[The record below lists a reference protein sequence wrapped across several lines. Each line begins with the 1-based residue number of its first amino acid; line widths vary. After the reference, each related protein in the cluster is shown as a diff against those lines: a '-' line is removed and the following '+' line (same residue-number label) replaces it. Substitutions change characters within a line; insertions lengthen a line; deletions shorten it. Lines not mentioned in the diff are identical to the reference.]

1 MHLRCCNILS
11 KAASKLPFQ
20 DYPMRSIS
28 LFALAVALSPSAVVA
43 QSGPTAL
50 DSTDTAGSSGTATSE
65 STTEAQPV
73 DHHDHDDVIVVTG
86 VRRKAGDVLGGLTV
100 LDSEE
105 LAKDVRPS
113 IGETLA
119 HQPGITASSFGPT
132 ASRPILRGLSGD
144 RIRLLTDG
152 IGSFDVSA
160 SSPDHA
166 VALNPLT
173 AERIEVLRGP
183 SALLYGSSAIGGV
196 VNIVDRRIPRR
207 EPENEIGVAG
217 LLSYGSAANERSAN
231 LSVDVPV
238 VSHFILH
245 ADGNWSK
252 SDDLETGGHLLTK
265 DLREEAAASPFP
277 EIQQLAGLK
286 GKLPNSAAKSWEVA
300 GGLAYVDGDLNIGAS
315 ITHHDALYGVPIRFS
330 LNPDVEAEAPTI
342 DVKQDRYDARAEIP
356 LSGFFSQV
364 RARGGFAKYRHNE
377 IEDTGDIASTF
388 HSKGGEGRLELV
400 QAERQ
405 GWGGTSGVQYLDRKV
420 FIDGEEKFLPES
432 KQRQTGI
439 FTMQSIVRG
448 PLRIEGGA
456 RVEFSR
462 LTAAE
467 DDDLATPAMKRS
479 FTTFSASGGG
489 AYEFSPGWR
498 AGATLAYSSRAPSI
512 EELFA
517 NGPHAG
523 TQAFEVG
530 DPNLDPEK
538 SISGELS
545 LRRAA
550 GPIHVTATAYYSRFS
565 NYIFQAPTGVME
577 DDLPVFSTRQGKAT
591 YYGFELETGAELGN
605 ALGIHW
611 DGDLMADYVHATI
624 TDFGPAPQI
633 PPLRLLGGISG
644 SSGPVEGRVEV
655 EHAFRQ
661 NRNAPLETETKG
673 YTLLNASLDWK
684 PLADNP
690 DLTLSLAANNIFDV
704 VARRHSSLLK
714 DYAPLAGRD
723 IRITARFGF

>member
-1 MHLRCCNILS
+1 
-11 KAASKLPFQ
+11 
-20 DYPMRSIS
+20 MRSIS
-28 LFALAVALSPSAVVA
+28 LFALAVALSPSAAFA
-43 QSGPTAL
+43 QAVPVSV
-50 DSTDTAGSSGTATSE
+50 DTAADAGGGA
-65 STTEAQPV
+65 EAAPDADA
-73 DHHDHDDVIVVTG
+73 DHHDHDEVIVVTG

-119 HQPGITASSFGPT
+119 RQPGISASSFGPT

-207 EPENEIGVAG
+207 APENAVGVAG
-217 LLSYGSAANERSAN
+217 LLSYGTAADERSAN

-238 VSHFILH
+238 TGHFILH

-265 DLREEAAASPFP
+265 ELRGQAAASPDP
-277 EIQQLAGLK
+277 EIQALADLK
-286 GKLPNSAAKSWEVA
+286 GKLPNSAAKSWEAA

-315 ITHHDALYGVPIRFS
+315 FTHHDALYGVPIRFS
-330 LNPDVEAEAPTI
+330 LDPTIEAEAPTI
-342 DVKQDRYDARAEIP
+342 DVSQDRYDARAEIP
-356 LSGFFSQV
+356 LSGLFSQV
-364 RARGGFAKYRHNE
+364 RLRGGYSKYRHHE
-377 IEDTGDIASTF
+377 IEDTGEIASTF
-388 HSKGGEGRLELV
+388 RSKGGEGRAELV
-400 QAERQ
+400 QAERG
-405 GWGGTSGVQYLDRKV
+405 GWSGTSGLQYLDRKV
-420 FIDGEEKFLPES
+420 GIEGEEKFLPDS

-439 FTMQSIVRG
+439 FTMQSVVRG
-448 PLRIEGGA
+448 PFRLEGGA
-456 RVEFSR
+456 RIEFSK
-462 LTAAE
+462 LSAAE
-467 DDDLATPAMKRS
+467 DEDLETPAMKRS
-479 FTTFSASGGG
+479 FTTFSASGG
-489 AYEFSPGWR
+489 ASYDFSPGWR

-530 DPNLDPEK
+530 DPGLDPEK
-538 SISGELS
+538 SVSAEVS
-545 LRRAA
+545 LRRHS
-550 GPIHVTATAYYSRFS
+550 GPVRITASAYYTHFS
-565 NYIFQAPTGVME
+565 NYIFQAQTGEIE
-577 DDLPVFSTRQGKAT
+577 DNLPVFAYRQGKAN
-591 YYGFELETGAELGN
+591 YYGFELETKAELGD

-611 DGDLMADYVHATI
+611 DGDLIADYVHATVK
-624 TDFGPAPQI
+624 DFGPAPQI

-644 SSGPVEGRVEV
+644 SKGPVEGRVEV

-661 NRNAPLETETKG
+661 NRNAPLETETDG
-673 YTLLNASLDWK
+673 YTLVNASLDWT

-723 IRITARFGF
+723 IRVTARFGF

>member
-1 MHLRCCNILS
+1 
-11 KAASKLPFQ
+11 
-20 DYPMRSIS
+20 MRSIS
-28 LFALAVALSPSAVVA
+28 LFALAVALSPSAAFA
-43 QSGPTAL
+43 QAVPVSV
-50 DSTDTAGSSGTATSE
+50 DTAADAGGGA
-65 STTEAQPV
+65 EAAPDADA
-73 DHHDHDDVIVVTG
+73 DHHDHDEVIVVTG

-119 HQPGITASSFGPT
+119 RQPGISASSFGPT

-207 EPENEIGVAG
+207 APENAVGVAG
-217 LLSYGSAANERSAN
+217 LLSYGTAADERSAN

-238 VSHFILH
+238 TGHFILH

-265 DLREEAAASPFP
+265 ELRGQAAASPDP
-277 EIQQLAGLK
+277 EIQALADLK
-286 GKLPNSAAKSWEVA
+286 GKLPNSAAKSWEAA

-315 ITHHDALYGVPIRFS
+315 FTHHDALYGVPIRFS
-330 LNPDVEAEAPTI
+330 LDPAIEAEAPTI
-342 DVKQDRYDARAEIP
+342 DVSQDRYDARAEIP
-356 LSGFFSQV
+356 LSGLFSQV
-364 RARGGFAKYRHNE
+364 RLRGGYSKYRHHE
-377 IEDTGDIASTF
+377 IEDTGEIASTF
-388 HSKGGEGRLELV
+388 RSKGGEGRAELV
-400 QAERQ
+400 QAERG
-405 GWGGTSGVQYLDRKV
+405 GWSGTSGLQYLDRKV
-420 FIDGEEKFLPES
+420 GIEGEEKFLPDS

-439 FTMQSIVRG
+439 FTMQSVVRG
-448 PLRIEGGA
+448 PFRLEGGA
-456 RVEFSR
+456 RIEFSK
-462 LTAAE
+462 LSAAE
-467 DDDLATPAMKRS
+467 DEDLETPAMKRS
-479 FTTFSASGGG
+479 FTTFSASGG
-489 AYEFSPGWR
+489 ASYDFSPGWR

-530 DPNLDPEK
+530 DPGLDPEK
-538 SISGELS
+538 SVSAEVSIRRHSGPV
-545 LRRAA
+545 R
-550 GPIHVTATAYYSRFS
+550 ITASAYYTHFS
-565 NYIFQAPTGVME
+565 NYIFQAQTGEIE
-577 DDLPVFSTRQGKAT
+577 DNLPVFAYRQGKAN
-591 YYGFELETGAELGN
+591 YYGFELETKAELGD

-611 DGDLMADYVHATI
+611 DGDLIADYVHATVK
-624 TDFGPAPQI
+624 DFGPAPQI

-644 SSGPVEGRVEV
+644 SKGPVEGRVEV

-661 NRNAPLETETKG
+661 NRNAPLETETDG
-673 YTLLNASLDWK
+673 YTLVNASLDWT

-723 IRITARFGF
+723 IRVTARLGF

>member
-1 MHLRCCNILS
+1 
-11 KAASKLPFQ
+11 
-20 DYPMRSIS
+20 MRSIS
-28 LFALAVALSPSAVVA
+28 LFALAVALSPSAAFA
-43 QSGPTAL
+43 QAVPVSV
-50 DSTDTAGSSGTATSE
+50 DTAADAGGGA
-65 STTEAQPV
+65 EAAPDADA
-73 DHHDHDDVIVVTG
+73 DHHDHDEVIVVTG

-119 HQPGITASSFGPT
+119 RQPGISASSFGPT

-207 EPENEIGVAG
+207 APENAVGVAG
-217 LLSYGSAANERSAN
+217 LLSYGTAADERSAN

-238 VSHFILH
+238 TGHFILH

-265 DLREEAAASPFP
+265 ELRGQAAASPDP
-277 EIQQLAGLK
+277 EIQALADLK
-286 GKLPNSAAKSWEVA
+286 GKLPNSAAKSWEAA

-315 ITHHDALYGVPIRFS
+315 FTHHDALYGVPIRFS
-330 LNPDVEAEAPTI
+330 LDPTIEAEAPTI
-342 DVKQDRYDARAEIP
+342 DVSQDRYDARAEIP
-356 LSGFFSQV
+356 LSGLFSQV
-364 RARGGFAKYRHNE
+364 RLRGGYSKYRHHE
-377 IEDTGDIASTF
+377 IEDTGEIASTF
-388 HSKGGEGRLELV
+388 RSKGGEGRAELV
-400 QAERQ
+400 QAERG
-405 GWGGTSGVQYLDRKV
+405 GWSGTSGLQYLDRKV
-420 FIDGEEKFLPES
+420 GIEGEEKFLPDS

-439 FTMQSIVRG
+439 FTMQSVVRG
-448 PLRIEGGA
+448 PFRLEGGA
-456 RVEFSR
+456 RIEFSK
-462 LTAAE
+462 LSAAE
-467 DDDLATPAMKRS
+467 DEDLETPAMKRS
-479 FTTFSASGGG
+479 FTTFSASGG
-489 AYEFSPGWR
+489 ASYDFSPGWR

-530 DPNLDPEK
+530 DPGLDPEK
-538 SISGELS
+538 SVSAEVS
-545 LRRAA
+545 LRRHS
-550 GPIHVTATAYYSRFS
+550 GPVRITASAYYTHFS
-565 NYIFQAPTGVME
+565 NYIFQAQTGEIE
-577 DDLPVFSTRQGKAT
+577 DNLPVFAYRQGKAN
-591 YYGFELETGAELGN
+591 YYGFELETKAELGD
-605 ALGIHW
+605 AFGIHW
-611 DGDLMADYVHATI
+611 DGDLIADYVHATVK
-624 TDFGPAPQI
+624 DFGPAPQI

-644 SSGPVEGRVEV
+644 SKGPVEGRVEV

-661 NRNAPLETETKG
+661 NRNAPLETETDG
-673 YTLLNASLDWK
+673 YTLVNASLDWT

-723 IRITARFGF
+723 IRVTARLGF

>member
-1 MHLRCCNILS
+1 
-11 KAASKLPFQ
+11 
-20 DYPMRSIS
+20 MRSIS
-28 LFALAVALSPSAVVA
+28 LFALAVALSPSAAFA
-43 QSGPTAL
+43 QAVPVSV
-50 DSTDTAGSSGTATSE
+50 DTAADAGGGA
-65 STTEAQPV
+65 EAAPDADA
-73 DHHDHDDVIVVTG
+73 DHHDHDEVIVVTG

-119 HQPGITASSFGPT
+119 RQPGISASSFGPT

-207 EPENEIGVAG
+207 APENAVGVAG
-217 LLSYGSAANERSAN
+217 LLSYGTAADERSAN

-238 VSHFILH
+238 TGHFILH

-265 DLREEAAASPFP
+265 ELRGQAAASPDP
-277 EIQQLAGLK
+277 EIQALADLK
-286 GKLPNSAAKSWEVA
+286 GKLPNSAAKSWEAA

-315 ITHHDALYGVPIRFS
+315 FTHHDALYGVPIRFS
-330 LNPDVEAEAPTI
+330 LDPAIEAEAPTI
-342 DVKQDRYDARAEIP
+342 DVSQDRYDARAEIP
-356 LSGFFSQV
+356 LSGLFSQV
-364 RARGGFAKYRHNE
+364 RLRGGYSKYRHHE
-377 IEDTGDIASTF
+377 IEDTGEIASTF
-388 HSKGGEGRLELV
+388 RSKGGEGRAELV
-400 QAERQ
+400 QAERG
-405 GWGGTSGVQYLDRKV
+405 GWSGTSGLQYLDRKV
-420 FIDGEEKFLPES
+420 GIEGEEKFLPDS

-439 FTMQSIVRG
+439 FTMQSVVRG
-448 PLRIEGGA
+448 PFRLEGGA
-456 RVEFSR
+456 RVEFSK
-462 LTAAE
+462 LSAAE
-467 DDDLATPAMKRS
+467 DEDLETPAMKRS
-479 FTTFSASGGG
+479 FTTFSASGG
-489 AYEFSPGWR
+489 ASYDFAPGWR

-530 DPNLDPEK
+530 DPGLDPEK
-538 SISGELS
+538 SVSAEVSIRRHSGPV
-545 LRRAA
+545 R
-550 GPIHVTATAYYSRFS
+550 ITASAYYTHFS
-565 NYIFQAPTGVME
+565 NYIFQAQTGEIE
-577 DDLPVFSTRQGKAT
+577 DNLPVFAYGQGKAN
-591 YYGFELETGAELGN
+591 YYGFELETKAELGD

-611 DGDLMADYVHATI
+611 DGDLIADYVHATVK
-624 TDFGPAPQI
+624 DFGPAPQI

-644 SSGPVEGRVEV
+644 SKGPVEGRVEV

-661 NRNAPLETETKG
+661 NRNAPLETETDG
-673 YTLLNASLDWK
+673 YTLVNASLDWT

-723 IRITARFGF
+723 IRVTARFGF

>member
-1 MHLRCCNILS
+1 
-11 KAASKLPFQ
+11 
-20 DYPMRSIS
+20 MRSIS
-28 LFALAVALSPSAVVA
+28 LFALAVALSPSAAFA
-43 QSGPTAL
+43 QAVPVSV
-50 DSTDTAGSSGTATSE
+50 DTAADAGGGA
-65 STTEAQPV
+65 EAAPDADA
-73 DHHDHDDVIVVTG
+73 DHHDHDEVIVVTG

-119 HQPGITASSFGPT
+119 RQPGISASSFGPT

-207 EPENEIGVAG
+207 APENAVGVAG
-217 LLSYGSAANERSAN
+217 LLSYGTAADERSAN

-238 VSHFILH
+238 TGHFILH

-265 DLREEAAASPFP
+265 ELRGQAAASPDP
-277 EIQQLAGLK
+277 EIQALADLK
-286 GKLPNSAAKSWEVA
+286 GKLPNSAAKSWEAA

-315 ITHHDALYGVPIRFS
+315 FTHHDALYGVPIRFS
-330 LNPDVEAEAPTI
+330 LDPAIEAEAPTI
-342 DVKQDRYDARAEIP
+342 DVSQDRYDARAEIP
-356 LSGFFSQV
+356 LSGLFSQV
-364 RARGGFAKYRHNE
+364 RLRGGYSKYRHHE
-377 IEDTGDIASTF
+377 IEDTGEIASTF
-388 HSKGGEGRLELV
+388 RSKGGEGRAELV
-400 QAERQ
+400 QAERG
-405 GWGGTSGVQYLDRKV
+405 GWSGTSGLQYLDRKV
-420 FIDGEEKFLPES
+420 GIEGEEKFLPDS

-439 FTMQSIVRG
+439 FTMQSVVRG
-448 PLRIEGGA
+448 PFRLEGGA
-456 RVEFSR
+456 RIEFSK
-462 LTAAE
+462 LSAAE
-467 DDDLATPAMKRS
+467 DEDLETPAMKRS
-479 FTTFSASGGG
+479 FTTFSASGG
-489 AYEFSPGWR
+489 ASYDLSPGWR

-530 DPNLDPEK
+530 DPGLDPEK
-538 SISGELS
+538 SVSAEVS
-545 LRRAA
+545 LRRHS
-550 GPIHVTATAYYSRFS
+550 GPVRITASAYYTHFS
-565 NYIFQAPTGVME
+565 NYIFQAQTGEIE
-577 DDLPVFSTRQGKAT
+577 DNLPVFAYRQGKAN
-591 YYGFELETGAELGN
+591 YYGFELETKAELGD

-611 DGDLMADYVHATI
+611 DGDLIADYVHATVK
-624 TDFGPAPQI
+624 DFGPAPQI

-644 SSGPVEGRVEV
+644 SKGPVEGRVEV

-661 NRNAPLETETKG
+661 NRNAPLETETDG
-673 YTLLNASLDWK
+673 YTLVNASLDWT

-723 IRITARFGF
+723 IRVTARLGF

>member
-1 MHLRCCNILS
+1 
-11 KAASKLPFQ
+11 
-20 DYPMRSIS
+20 MRSIS
-28 LFALAVALSPSAVVA
+28 LLALAVALSPSAAFA
-43 QSGPTAL
+43 QPEPPAL
-50 DSTDTAGSSGTATSE
+50 NSTDAESAGGATASEATAAD
-65 STTEAQPV
+65 AQPI

-207 EPENEIGVAG
+207 EPEHAVGVAG
-217 LLSYGSAANERSAN
+217 LLSYGTAADERSAN
-231 LSVDVPV
+231 LSVDVPL
-238 VSHFILH
+238 VSHFIVH

-265 DLREEAAASPFP
+265 ELREQAAASPFP
-277 EIQQLAGLK
+277 EIQELADLK
-286 GKLPNSAAKSWEVA
+286 GRLPNSAAKSWEVA

-330 LNPDVEAEAPTI
+330 LDPAIEAEAPTI
-342 DVKQDRYDARAEIP
+342 DVNQDRYDARAEIP

-364 RARGGFAKYRHNE
+364 RARGGYAKYRHNE
-377 IEDTGDIASTF
+377 IEDTGEIASTF
-388 HSKGGEGRLELV
+388 HSTGGEGRLELV
-400 QAERQ
+400 QAERH
-405 GWGGTSGVQYLDRKV
+405 GWGGTSGIQYLDRKV

-432 KQRQTGI
+432 KQRQTGV

-456 RVEFSR
+456 RVEVSR
-462 LTAAE
+462 LTTAE

-489 AYEFSPGWR
+489 AYGFSPGWR

-538 SISGELS
+538 SVSAELS
-545 LRRAA
+545 VRRSG
-550 GPIHVTATAYYSRFS
+550 GPVHITATAYYSHFS
-565 NYIFQAPTGVME
+565 NYIFQAQTGEVE
-577 DDLPVFSTRQGKAT
+577 DDLPVFAYGQGKAN

-624 TDFGPAPQI
+624 EDFGPAPQI

-644 SSGPVEGRVEV
+644 SKGPLEGRVEI

-684 PLADNP
+684 PFTDNP
-690 DLTLSLAANNIFDV
+690 DLTLGLAANNIFDV

-723 IRITARFGF
+723 IRVTARFGF

>member
-1 MHLRCCNILS
+1 
-11 KAASKLPFQ
+11 
-20 DYPMRSIS
+20 MRSIS
-28 LFALAVALSPSAVVA
+28 LFALAVALSPSAAFA
-43 QSGPTAL
+43 QAVPVSV
-50 DSTDTAGSSGTATSE
+50 DTAADAGGGA
-65 STTEAQPV
+65 EAAPDADA
-73 DHHDHDDVIVVTG
+73 DHHDHDEVIVVTG

-119 HQPGITASSFGPT
+119 RQPGISASSFGPT

-207 EPENEIGVAG
+207 APENAVGVAG
-217 LLSYGSAANERSAN
+217 LLSYGTAAEERSAN

-238 VSHFILH
+238 TRHFILH

-265 DLREEAAASPFP
+265 ELRGQAAASPDP
-277 EIQQLAGLK
+277 EIQALADLK
-286 GKLPNSAAKSWEVA
+286 GKLPNSAAKSWEAA

-315 ITHHDALYGVPIRFS
+315 FTHHDALYGVPIRFS
-330 LNPDVEAEAPTI
+330 LDPTIEAEAPTI
-342 DVKQDRYDARAEIP
+342 DVSQDRYDARAEIP
-356 LSGFFSQV
+356 LSGMFSQV
-364 RARGGFAKYRHNE
+364 RLRGGYSKYRHHE
-377 IEDTGDIASTF
+377 IEDTGEIASTF
-388 HSKGGEGRLELV
+388 RSKGGEGRAELV
-400 QAERQ
+400 QAERG
-405 GWGGTSGVQYLDRKV
+405 GWSGTSGLQYLDRKV
-420 FIDGEEKFLPES
+420 GIEGEEKFLPDS
-432 KQRQTGI
+432 KQRQTGL
-439 FTMQSIVRG
+439 FTMQSVVRG
-448 PLRIEGGA
+448 PFRLEGGA
-456 RVEFSR
+456 RVEFSK
-462 LTAAE
+462 LSAAE
-467 DDDLATPAMKRS
+467 DEDLATPAMKRS
-479 FTTFSASGGG
+479 FTTFSASGG
-489 AYEFSPGWR
+489 ASYDFAPGWR

-530 DPNLDPEK
+530 DPGLDPEK
-538 SISGELS
+538 SVSAEVSIRRHSGPV
-545 LRRAA
+545 R
-550 GPIHVTATAYYSRFS
+550 ITASAYYTHFS
-565 NYIFQAPTGVME
+565 NYIFQAQTGEIE
-577 DDLPVFSTRQGKAT
+577 DNLPVFAYGQGKAN
-591 YYGFELETGAELGN
+591 YYGFELETKAELGD

-611 DGDLMADYVHATI
+611 DGDLIADYVHATVK
-624 TDFGPAPQI
+624 DFGPAPQI

-644 SSGPVEGRVEV
+644 SKGPVEGRVEV

-661 NRNAPLETETKG
+661 NRNAPLETETDG
-673 YTLLNASLDWK
+673 YTLVNASLDWT

-723 IRITARFGF
+723 IRVTARFGF

>member
-1 MHLRCCNILS
+1 
-11 KAASKLPFQ
+11 
-20 DYPMRSIS
+20 MRSIS
-28 LFALAVALSPSAVVA
+28 LFALAVALSPSAAFA
-43 QSGPTAL
+43 QAVPVSV
-50 DSTDTAGSSGTATSE
+50 DTAADAGGGA
-65 STTEAQPV
+65 EAAPDADA
-73 DHHDHDDVIVVTG
+73 DHHDHDEVIVVTG

-119 HQPGITASSFGPT
+119 RQPGISASSFGPT

-166 VALNPLT
+166 VALNPRT

-183 SALLYGSSAIGGV
+183 SALLYVSSAIGGV

-207 EPENEIGVAG
+207 APENAVGVAG
-217 LLSYGSAANERSAN
+217 LLSYGTAADERSAN

-238 VSHFILH
+238 TGHFILH

-265 DLREEAAASPFP
+265 ELRGQAAASPDP
-277 EIQQLAGLK
+277 EIQALADLK
-286 GKLPNSAAKSWEVA
+286 GKLPNSAAKSWEAA

-315 ITHHDALYGVPIRFS
+315 FTHHDALYGVPIRFS
-330 LNPDVEAEAPTI
+330 LDPTIEAEAPTI
-342 DVKQDRYDARAEIP
+342 DVSQDRYDARAEIP
-356 LSGFFSQV
+356 LSGMFSQV
-364 RARGGFAKYRHNE
+364 RLRGGYSKYRHHE
-377 IEDTGDIASTF
+377 IEDTGEIASTF
-388 HSKGGEGRLELV
+388 RSKGGEGRAELV
-400 QAERQ
+400 QAERG
-405 GWGGTSGVQYLDRKV
+405 GWSGTSGLQYLDRKV
-420 FIDGEEKFLPES
+420 GIEGEEKFLPDS

-439 FTMQSIVRG
+439 FTMQSVVRG
-448 PLRIEGGA
+448 PFRLEGGA
-456 RVEFSR
+456 RVEFSK
-462 LTAAE
+462 LSAAE
-467 DDDLATPAMKRS
+467 DEDLATPAMKRS
-479 FTTFSASGGG
+479 FTTFSASGG
-489 AYEFSPGWR
+489 ASYDFAPGWR

-530 DPNLDPEK
+530 DPGLDPEK
-538 SISGELS
+538 SVSAEVS
-545 LRRAA
+545 LRRHS
-550 GPIHVTATAYYSRFS
+550 GPVRITASAYYTHFS
-565 NYIFQAPTGVME
+565 NYIFQAQTGEIE
-577 DDLPVFSTRQGKAT
+577 DNLPVFAYRQGKAN
-591 YYGFELETGAELGN
+591 YYGFELETKAELGD

-611 DGDLMADYVHATI
+611 DGDLIADYVHATVK
-624 TDFGPAPQI
+624 DFGPAPQI

-644 SSGPVEGRVEV
+644 SKGPVEGRVEV

-661 NRNAPLETETKG
+661 NRNAPLETETDG
-673 YTLLNASLDWK
+673 YTLVNASLDWT

-723 IRITARFGF
+723 IRVTARLGF

>member
-1 MHLRCCNILS
+1 
-11 KAASKLPFQ
+11 
-20 DYPMRSIS
+20 MRSIS
-28 LFALAVALSPSAVVA
+28 LFALAVALSPSAAFA
-43 QSGPTAL
+43 QAVPVSV
-50 DSTDTAGSSGTATSE
+50 DTAADAGGGA
-65 STTEAQPV
+65 EAAPDADA
-73 DHHDHDDVIVVTG
+73 DHHDHDEVIVVTG

-119 HQPGITASSFGPT
+119 RQPGISASSFGPT

-207 EPENEIGVAG
+207 APENAVGVAG
-217 LLSYGSAANERSAN
+217 LLSYGTAADERSAN

-238 VSHFILH
+238 TGHFILH

-265 DLREEAAASPFP
+265 ELRGQAAASPDP
-277 EIQQLAGLK
+277 EIQALADLK
-286 GKLPNSAAKSWEVA
+286 GKLPNSAAKSWEAA

-315 ITHHDALYGVPIRFS
+315 FTHHDALYGVPIRFS
-330 LNPDVEAEAPTI
+330 LDPAIEAEAPTI
-342 DVKQDRYDARAEIP
+342 DVSQDRYDARAEIS
-356 LSGFFSQV
+356 LSGLFSQV
-364 RARGGFAKYRHNE
+364 RLRGGYSKYRHHE
-377 IEDTGDIASTF
+377 IEDTGEIASTF
-388 HSKGGEGRLELV
+388 RSKGGEGRAELV
-400 QAERQ
+400 QAERG
-405 GWGGTSGVQYLDRKV
+405 GWSGTSGLQYLDRKV
-420 FIDGEEKFLPES
+420 GIEGEEKFLPDS

-439 FTMQSIVRG
+439 FTMQSVVRG
-448 PLRIEGGA
+448 PFRLEGGA
-456 RVEFSR
+456 RIEFSK
-462 LTAAE
+462 LSAAE
-467 DDDLATPAMKRS
+467 DEDLETPAMKRS
-479 FTTFSASGGG
+479 FTTFSASGG
-489 AYEFSPGWR
+489 ASYDFSPGWR

-530 DPNLDPEK
+530 DPGLDPEK
-538 SISGELS
+538 SVSAEVS
-545 LRRAA
+545 LRRHS
-550 GPIHVTATAYYSRFS
+550 GPVRITASAYYTHFS
-565 NYIFQAPTGVME
+565 NYIFQAQTGEIE
-577 DDLPVFSTRQGKAT
+577 DNLPVFAYRQGKAN
-591 YYGFELETGAELGN
+591 YYGFELETKAELGD

-611 DGDLMADYVHATI
+611 DGDLIADYVHATVK
-624 TDFGPAPQI
+624 DFGPAPQI

-644 SSGPVEGRVEV
+644 SKGPVEGRVEV

-661 NRNAPLETETKG
+661 NRNAPLETETDG
-673 YTLLNASLDWK
+673 YTLVNASLDWT

-723 IRITARFGF
+723 IRVTARLGF

>member
-1 MHLRCCNILS
+1 
-11 KAASKLPFQ
+11 
-20 DYPMRSIS
+20 MRSIS
-28 LFALAVALSPSAVVA
+28 LFALAVALSPSAAFA
-43 QSGPTAL
+43 QAVPVSV
-50 DSTDTAGSSGTATSE
+50 DTAADAGGGA
-65 STTEAQPV
+65 EAAPDADA
-73 DHHDHDDVIVVTG
+73 DHHDHDEVIVVTG

-119 HQPGITASSFGPT
+119 RQPGISASSFGPT

-207 EPENEIGVAG
+207 APENAVGVAG
-217 LLSYGSAANERSAN
+217 LLSYGTAADERSAN

-238 VSHFILH
+238 TGHFILH

-265 DLREEAAASPFP
+265 ELRGQAAASPDP
-277 EIQQLAGLK
+277 EIQALADLK
-286 GKLPNSAAKSWEVA
+286 GKLPNSAAKSWEAA

-315 ITHHDALYGVPIRFS
+315 FTHHDALYGVPIRFS
-330 LNPDVEAEAPTI
+330 LDPAIEAEAPTI
-342 DVKQDRYDARAEIP
+342 DVSQDRYDARAEIP
-356 LSGFFSQV
+356 LSGLFSQV
-364 RARGGFAKYRHNE
+364 RLRGGYSKYRHHE
-377 IEDTGDIASTF
+377 IEDTGEIASTF
-388 HSKGGEGRLELV
+388 RSKGGEGRAELV
-400 QAERQ
+400 QAERG
-405 GWGGTSGVQYLDRKV
+405 GWSGTSGLQYLDRKV
-420 FIDGEEKFLPES
+420 GIEGEEKFLPDS
-432 KQRQTGI
+432 KQRQTGL
-439 FTMQSIVRG
+439 FTMQSVVRG
-448 PLRIEGGA
+448 PFRLEGGA
-456 RVEFSR
+456 RVEFSK
-462 LTAAE
+462 LSAAE
-467 DDDLATPAMKRS
+467 DEDLATPAMKRS
-479 FTTFSASGGG
+479 FTTFSASGG
-489 AYEFSPGWR
+489 ASYDFAPGWR

-530 DPNLDPEK
+530 DPGLDPEK
-538 SISGELS
+538 SVSAEVS
-545 LRRAA
+545 LRRHS
-550 GPIHVTATAYYSRFS
+550 GPVRITASAYYTHFS
-565 NYIFQAPTGVME
+565 NYIFQAQTGEIE
-577 DDLPVFSTRQGKAT
+577 DNLPVFAYGQGKAN
-591 YYGFELETGAELGN
+591 YYGFELETKAELGD

-611 DGDLMADYVHATI
+611 DGDLIADYVHATVK
-624 TDFGPAPQI
+624 DFGPAPQI

-644 SSGPVEGRVEV
+644 SKGPVEGRVEV

-661 NRNAPLETETKG
+661 NRNAPLETETDG
-673 YTLLNASLDWK
+673 YTLVNASLDWT

-723 IRITARFGF
+723 IRVTARLGF

>member
-1 MHLRCCNILS
+1 
-11 KAASKLPFQ
+11 
-20 DYPMRSIS
+20 MRSIS
-28 LFALAVALSPSAVVA
+28 LFALAVALSPSAAFA
-43 QSGPTAL
+43 QSAPPPV
-50 DSTDTAGSSGTATSE
+50 DSGDSAGAATST
-65 STTEAQPV
+65 SATEAQSV
-73 DHHDHDDVIVVTG
+73 DHHGHDDVIVVTG

-119 HQPGITASSFGPT
+119 RQPGITASSFGPT

-160 SSPDHA
+160 ASPDHA

-207 EPENEIGVAG
+207 EPEHAIGVAG
-217 LLSYGSAANERSAN
+217 LLSYGTAADERSAN
-231 LSVDVPV
+231 LSVDVPL
-238 VSHFILH
+238 VSHFIVH

-252 SDDLETGGHLLTK
+252 SDELETGGHLLTRE
-265 DLREEAAASPFP
+265 LREQAAASPFP
-277 EIQQLAGLK
+277 EIQQLADLK

-330 LNPDVEAEAPTI
+330 LDPAIEAEAPTI
-342 DVKQDRYDARAEIP
+342 DVRQDRYDARAEIP
-356 LSGFFSQV
+356 LSGFFSHV
-364 RARGGFAKYRHNE
+364 RARGGYAKYRHDE
-377 IEDTGDIASTF
+377 IEDAGEVASTF

-405 GWGGTSGVQYLDRKV
+405 GWGGTSGIQYLDRKV

-432 KQRQTGI
+432 KQRQTGV
-439 FTMQSIVRG
+439 FTMQSLVHG
-448 PLRIEGGA
+448 PLRLEGGA

-467 DDDLATPAMKRS
+467 DADLATPAMKRS
-479 FTTFSASGGG
+479 FTTFSASGGA
-489 AYEFSPGWR
+489 AYELSPGWR

-530 DPNLDPEK
+530 GPNLDPEK
-538 SISGELS
+538 SISAELS
-545 LRRAA
+545 LRRSA
-550 GPIHVTATAYYSRFS
+550 GPLHVTATAYYSHFS
-565 NYIFQAPTGVME
+565 NYIFQAPTGEIE
-577 DDLPVFSTRQGKAT
+577 DDLPVFAYGQGKAN
-591 YYGFELETGAELGN
+591 YYGFELETKAELGD
-605 ALGIHW
+605 AIGIHW
-611 DGDLMADYVHATI
+611 DGDLIADYVHATI
-624 TDFGPAPQI
+624 EGFGPAPQI

-644 SSGPVEGRVEV
+644 SKGPLEGRIEL

-661 NRNAPLETETKG
+661 SRNAPLETETDG

-684 PLADNP
+684 PFIDNP

-723 IRITARFGF
+723 IRLSARFEF

>member
-1 MHLRCCNILS
+1 LRCCNILR
-11 KAASKLPFQ
+11 KAAPNPTNQ
-20 DYPMRSIS
+20 DFSMRSIS
-28 LFALAVALSPSAVVA
+28 LFALAVALSPSAAFA
-43 QSGPTAL
+43 QAVPVSV
-50 DSTDTAGSSGTATSE
+50 DTAADAGGGA
-65 STTEAQPV
+65 EAAPDADA
-73 DHHDHDDVIVVTG
+73 DHHDHDEVIVVTG

-119 HQPGITASSFGPT
+119 RQPGISASSFGPT

-207 EPENEIGVAG
+207 APENAVGVAG
-217 LLSYGSAANERSAN
+217 LLSYGTAAEERSAN

-238 VSHFILH
+238 TGHFILH

-265 DLREEAAASPFP
+265 ELREQAAASPDP
-277 EIQQLAGLK
+277 EIQALADLK
-286 GKLPNSAAKSWEVA
+286 GKLPNSAAKSWEAA

-315 ITHHDALYGVPIRFS
+315 FTHHDALYGVPIRFS
-330 LNPDVEAEAPTI
+330 LDPTIEAEAPTI
-342 DVKQDRYDARAEIP
+342 DVSQDRYDARAEIP
-356 LSGFFSQV
+356 LSGMFSQV
-364 RARGGFAKYRHNE
+364 RLRGGYSKYRHHE
-377 IEDTGDIASTF
+377 IEDTGEIASTF
-388 HSKGGEGRLELV
+388 RSKGGEGRAELV
-400 QAERQ
+400 QAERG
-405 GWGGTSGVQYLDRKV
+405 GWSGTSGLQYLDRKV
-420 FIDGEEKFLPES
+420 GIEGEEKFLPDS
-432 KQRQTGI
+432 KQRQTGL
-439 FTMQSIVRG
+439 FTMQSVVRG
-448 PLRIEGGA
+448 PFRLEGGA
-456 RVEFSR
+456 RVEFSK
-462 LTAAE
+462 LSAAE
-467 DDDLATPAMKRS
+467 DEDLATPAMKRS
-479 FTTFSASGGG
+479 FTTFSASGG
-489 AYEFSPGWR
+489 ASYDFAPGWR

-530 DPNLDPEK
+530 DPGLDPEK
-538 SISGELS
+538 SVSAEVSIRRHSGPV
-545 LRRAA
+545 R
-550 GPIHVTATAYYSRFS
+550 ITASAYYTHFS
-565 NYIFQAPTGVME
+565 NYIFQAQTGEIE
-577 DDLPVFSTRQGKAT
+577 DNLPVFAYGQGKAN
-591 YYGFELETGAELGN
+591 YYGFELETKAELGD

-611 DGDLMADYVHATI
+611 DGDLIADYVHATVK
-624 TDFGPAPQI
+624 DFGPAPQI

-644 SSGPVEGRVEV
+644 SKGPVEGRVEV

-661 NRNAPLETETKG
+661 NRNAPLETETDG
-673 YTLLNASLDWK
+673 YTLVNASLDWT

-723 IRITARFGF
+723 IRVTARFGF

>member
-1 MHLRCCNILS
+1 LRCCNILR
-11 KAASKLPFQ
+11 KAAPNPTNQ
-20 DYPMRSIS
+20 DFSMRSIS
-28 LFALAVALSPSAVVA
+28 LFALAVALSPSAAFA
-43 QSGPTAL
+43 QAVPVSV
-50 DSTDTAGSSGTATSE
+50 DTAADAGGGA
-65 STTEAQPV
+65 EAAPDADA
-73 DHHDHDDVIVVTG
+73 DHHDHDEVIVVTG

-119 HQPGITASSFGPT
+119 RQPGISASSFGPT

-207 EPENEIGVAG
+207 APENAVGVAG
-217 LLSYGSAANERSAN
+217 LLSYGTAAEERSAN

-238 VSHFILH
+238 TRHFILH

-265 DLREEAAASPFP
+265 ELRGQAAASPDP
-277 EIQQLAGLK
+277 EIQALADLK
-286 GKLPNSAAKSWEVA
+286 GKLPNSAAKSWEAA

-315 ITHHDALYGVPIRFS
+315 FTHHDALYGVPIRFS
-330 LNPDVEAEAPTI
+330 LDPTIEAEAPTI
-342 DVKQDRYDARAEIP
+342 DVSQDRYDARAEIP
-356 LSGFFSQV
+356 LSGLFSQV
-364 RARGGFAKYRHNE
+364 RLRGGYSKYRHHE
-377 IEDTGDIASTF
+377 IEDTGEIASTF
-388 HSKGGEGRLELV
+388 RSKGGEGRAELV
-400 QAERQ
+400 QAERG
-405 GWGGTSGVQYLDRKV
+405 GWSGTSGLQYLDRKV
-420 FIDGEEKFLPES
+420 GIEGEEKFLPDS
-432 KQRQTGI
+432 KQRQTGL
-439 FTMQSIVRG
+439 FTMQSVVRG
-448 PLRIEGGA
+448 PFRLEGGA
-456 RVEFSR
+456 RVEFSK
-462 LTAAE
+462 LSAAE
-467 DDDLATPAMKRS
+467 DEDLATPAMKRS
-479 FTTFSASGGG
+479 FTTFSASGG
-489 AYEFSPGWR
+489 ASYDFAPGWR

-530 DPNLDPEK
+530 DPGLDPEK
-538 SISGELS
+538 SVSAEVSIRRHSGPV
-545 LRRAA
+545 R
-550 GPIHVTATAYYSRFS
+550 ITASAYYTHFS
-565 NYIFQAPTGVME
+565 NYIFQAQTGEIE
-577 DDLPVFSTRQGKAT
+577 DNLPVFAYGQGKAN
-591 YYGFELETGAELGN
+591 YYGFELETKAELGD

-611 DGDLMADYVHATI
+611 DGDLIADYVHATVK
-624 TDFGPAPQI
+624 DFGPAPQI

-644 SSGPVEGRVEV
+644 SKGPVEGRVEV

-661 NRNAPLETETKG
+661 NRNAPLETETDG
-673 YTLLNASLDWK
+673 YTLVNASLDWT

-723 IRITARFGF
+723 IRVTARFGF

>member
-1 MHLRCCNILS
+1 
-11 KAASKLPFQ
+11 
-20 DYPMRSIS
+20 MRSIS
-28 LFALAVALSPSAVVA
+28 LFALAVALSPSAAFA
-43 QSGPTAL
+43 QAVPVSV
-50 DSTDTAGSSGTATSE
+50 DTAADAGGGA
-65 STTEAQPV
+65 EAAPDADA
-73 DHHDHDDVIVVTG
+73 DHHDHDEVIVVTG

-119 HQPGITASSFGPT
+119 RQPGISASSFGPT

-207 EPENEIGVAG
+207 APENAVGVAG
-217 LLSYGSAANERSAN
+217 LLSYGTAADERSAN

-238 VSHFILH
+238 TGHFILH

-265 DLREEAAASPFP
+265 ELRGQAAASPDP
-277 EIQQLAGLK
+277 EIQALADLK
-286 GKLPNSAAKSWEVA
+286 GKLPNSAAKSWEAA

-315 ITHHDALYGVPIRFS
+315 FTHHDALYGVPIRFS
-330 LNPDVEAEAPTI
+330 LDPTIEAEAPTI
-342 DVKQDRYDARAEIP
+342 DVSQDRYDARAEIP
-356 LSGFFSQV
+356 LSGLFSQV
-364 RARGGFAKYRHNE
+364 RLRGGYSKYRHHE
-377 IEDTGDIASTF
+377 IEDTGEIASTF
-388 HSKGGEGRLELV
+388 RSKGGEGRAELV
-400 QAERQ
+400 QAERG
-405 GWGGTSGVQYLDRKV
+405 GWSGTSGLQYLDRKV
-420 FIDGEEKFLPES
+420 GIEGEEKFLPDS

-439 FTMQSIVRG
+439 FTMQSVVRG
-448 PLRIEGGA
+448 PFRLEGGA
-456 RVEFSR
+456 RIEFSK
-462 LTAAE
+462 LSAAE
-467 DDDLATPAMKRS
+467 DEDLETPAMKRS
-479 FTTFSASGGG
+479 FTTFSASGG
-489 AYEFSPGWR
+489 ASYDFSPGWR

-530 DPNLDPEK
+530 DPGLDPEK
-538 SISGELS
+538 SVSAEVS
-545 LRRAA
+545 LRRHS
-550 GPIHVTATAYYSRFS
+550 GPVRITASAYYTHFS
-565 NYIFQAPTGVME
+565 NYIFQAQTGEIE
-577 DDLPVFSTRQGKAT
+577 DNLPVFAYRQGKAN
-591 YYGFELETGAELGN
+591 YYGFELETKAELGD

-611 DGDLMADYVHATI
+611 DGDLIADYVHATVK
-624 TDFGPAPQI
+624 DFGPAPQI

-644 SSGPVEGRVEV
+644 SKGPVEGRVEV

-661 NRNAPLETETKG
+661 NRNAPLETETDG
-673 YTLLNASLDWK
+673 YTLVNASLDWT

-723 IRITARFGF
+723 IRVTARLGF

>member
-1 MHLRCCNILS
+1 
-11 KAASKLPFQ
+11 
-20 DYPMRSIS
+20 MRSIS
-28 LFALAVALSPSAVVA
+28 LLAIAVALSPPAAFA
-43 QSGPTAL
+43 QSAPA
-50 DSTDTAGSSGTATSE
+50 SVGTAADAGGG
-65 STTEAQPV
+65 TTANAAADAQPA

-105 LAKDVRPS
+105 LAKDVRTS

-119 HQPGITASSFGPT
+119 RQPGITASSFGPT

-207 EPENEIGVAG
+207 APENAVGIAG
-217 LLSYGSAANERSAN
+217 LLSYGTAADERSAN

-238 VSHFILH
+238 VSHIVLH

-252 SDDLETGGHLLTK
+252 SDDLDTGGHLLTRE
-265 DLREEAAASPFP
+265 LREQAAASPFP
-277 EIQQLAGLK
+277 EIQELADLK
-286 GKLPNSAAKSWEVA
+286 GKLPNSAAKSWEAA
-300 GGLAYVDGDLNIGAS
+300 GGIAYVDGDLNIGAS
-315 ITHHDALYGVPIRFS
+315 FTHHDALYGVPIRFS
-330 LNPDVEAEAPTI
+330 LDPAIEAEAPTI
-342 DVKQDRYDARAEIP
+342 DVSQDRYDARAEIP
-356 LSGFFSQV
+356 LSGLFSQL
-364 RARGGFAKYRHNE
+364 RLRGGYSKYRHHE
-377 IEDTGDIASTF
+377 IEDTGEIASTF
-388 HSKGGEGRLELV
+388 RSTGGEGRAELV
-400 QAERQ
+400 QAERG
-405 GWGGTSGVQYLDRKV
+405 GWSGTSGVQYLDRKIG
-420 FIDGEEKFLPES
+420 IDGEEKFLPES
-432 KQRQTGI
+432 KQRQTGV
-439 FTMQSIVRG
+439 FTMQSVVRG
-448 PLRIEGGA
+448 PLRLEGGA

-462 LTAAE
+462 LSAAE
-467 DDDLATPAMKRS
+467 DEDLETPAMKRS

-489 AYEFSPGWR
+489 SYDFSPGWR

-530 DPNLDPEK
+530 DPGLDPEK
-538 SISGELS
+538 SISAEFS
-545 LRRAA
+545 LRRSA
-550 GPIHVTATAYYSRFS
+550 GPVHLTASAYYTHFS
-565 NYIFQAPTGVME
+565 NYIFQAQTGAVE
-577 DDLPVFSTRQGKAT
+577 DDLPVFAYRQGKAN
-591 YYGFELETGAELGN
+591 YYGFELETKAELGD

-611 DGDLMADYVHATI
+611 DGDLIADYVHATVQN
-624 TDFGPAPQI
+624 FGPAPQI

-644 SSGPVEGRVEV
+644 SKGPVEGRVEI

-661 NRNAPLETETKG
+661 NRNAPLETETDG

-684 PLADNP
+684 PFTDNP

-723 IRITARFGF
+723 IRVTARFGF

>member
-1 MHLRCCNILS
+1 
-11 KAASKLPFQ
+11 
-20 DYPMRSIS
+20 MRSIS
-28 LFALAVALSPSAVVA
+28 LFALAVALSPSAAFA
-43 QSGPTAL
+43 QAVPVSV
-50 DSTDTAGSSGTATSE
+50 DTAADAGGGA
-65 STTEAQPV
+65 EAAPDADA
-73 DHHDHDDVIVVTG
+73 DHHDHDEVIVVTG

-119 HQPGITASSFGPT
+119 RQPGISASSFGPT

-207 EPENEIGVAG
+207 APENAVGVAG
-217 LLSYGSAANERSAN
+217 LLSYGTAADERSAN

-238 VSHFILH
+238 TGHFILH

-265 DLREEAAASPFP
+265 ELRGQAAASPDP
-277 EIQQLAGLK
+277 EIQALADLK
-286 GKLPNSAAKSWEVA
+286 GKLPNSAAKSWEAA

-315 ITHHDALYGVPIRFS
+315 FTHHDALYGVPIRFS
-330 LNPDVEAEAPTI
+330 LDPAIEAEAPTI
-342 DVKQDRYDARAEIP
+342 DVSQDRYDARAEIP
-356 LSGFFSQV
+356 LSGLFSQV
-364 RARGGFAKYRHNE
+364 RLRGGYSKYRHHE
-377 IEDTGDIASTF
+377 IEDTGEIASTF
-388 HSKGGEGRLELV
+388 RSKGGEGRAELV
-400 QAERQ
+400 QAERG
-405 GWGGTSGVQYLDRKV
+405 GWSGTSGLQYLDRKV
-420 FIDGEEKFLPES
+420 GIEGEEKFLPDS
-432 KQRQTGI
+432 KQRQTGL
-439 FTMQSIVRG
+439 FTMQSVVRG
-448 PLRIEGGA
+448 PFRLEGGA
-456 RVEFSR
+456 RIEFSK
-462 LTAAE
+462 LSAAE
-467 DDDLATPAMKRS
+467 DEDLETPAMKRS
-479 FTTFSASGGG
+479 FTTFSASGG
-489 AYEFSPGWR
+489 ASYDFSPGWR

-530 DPNLDPEK
+530 DPGLDPEK
-538 SISGELS
+538 SVSAEVS
-545 LRRAA
+545 LRRHS
-550 GPIHVTATAYYSRFS
+550 GPVRITASAYYTHFS
-565 NYIFQAPTGVME
+565 NYIFQAQTGEIE
-577 DDLPVFSTRQGKAT
+577 DNLPVFAYRQGKAN
-591 YYGFELETGAELGN
+591 YYGFELETKAELGDG
-605 ALGIHW
+605 LGIHW
-611 DGDLMADYVHATI
+611 DGDLIADYVHATVK
-624 TDFGPAPQI
+624 DFGPAPQI

-644 SSGPVEGRVEV
+644 SKGPVEGRVEV

-661 NRNAPLETETKG
+661 NRNAPLETETDG
-673 YTLLNASLDWK
+673 YTLVNASLDWT

-723 IRITARFGF
+723 IRVTARLGF